1 MDARARSVKWQVR
14 MLEQQLQ
21 QPEES
26 SSLLQSDSSTHP
38 PSQQQPQE
46 RAEEYISDTFTYI
59 ETVKDFCGIE
69 PAWTR
74 QRESEIEKMRDI
86 KIKAD
91 KLFTCFKIK
100 KLKKEL
106 GEVLMDTRKGLKEVK
121 PFLDTVEKLAVTS
134 PFVFMDKSFPLRGK
148 NADAV
153 RSVVS
158 AKIASPL
165 LIHFKSDDGVFF
177 LPELDK
183 VELLVH
189 QLTKYVCIIKWI
201 CKEMITKDKSQVT
214 SNQDD
219 PSQLSLSTSLSM
231 ENVSDLSQLSR
242 IRMEESFRL
251 TFLVNDQEFAKTYSQ
266 HYSKMSQ
273 LLSSLENN
281 AVGLDKIKDGYSVL
295 TIIGS
300 FFGILGG
307 ILSILSF
314 FTGLTIFPAAI
325 FLTLKR
331 MGGLLGIFSGIFYLV
346 TAFVDFVVNKHYVK
360 LVNNNIN
367 DFMKHRQY
375 IVDCLKLAASHH
387 HAAPQLSQGN
397 MRLGCMKVISYF
409 RAIFKSFDAFVDGAV
424 VVEQLDFLKLNTY
437 IFLGGNAVAI
447 LVDLFSIS
455 KESWSIFTRK
465 KSKAA
470 QLIRSNTDLWRSE
483 FEAWKRIHECLFK
496 GEQVFRER
504 MVIEETE

>member
-21 QPEES
+21 QPQQPEES
-26 SSLLQSDSSTHP
+26 SSLLQSDSSTHS

-86 KIKAD
+86 KSKAD

-106 GEVLMDTRKGLKEVK
+106 GEVLMDTRKGLKELK

-153 RSVVS
+153 RSVIS

-165 LIHFKSDDGVFF
+165 LIHFKSDDGVVF
-177 LPELDK
+177 LPELDN

-214 SNQDD
+214 GNQDD

-281 AVGLDKIKDGYSVL
+281 AVGLDKIKDG
-295 TIIGS
+295 
-300 FFGILGG
+300 
-307 ILSILSF
+307 
-314 FTGLTIFPAAI
+314 
-325 FLTLKR
+325 
-331 MGGLLGIFSGIFYLV
+331 
-346 TAFVDFVVNKHYVK
+346 
-360 LVNNNIN
+360 
-367 DFMKHRQY
+367 Q
-375 IVDCLKLAASHH
+375 
-387 HAAPQLSQGN
+387 
-397 MRLGCMKVISYF
+397 
-409 RAIFKSFDAFVDGAV
+409 
-424 VVEQLDFLKLNTY
+424 
-437 IFLGGNAVAI
+437 
-447 LVDLFSIS
+447 
-455 KESWSIFTRK
+455 ESWSIFTRK

-483 FEAWKRIHECLFK
+483 IKAWKRIHECLFK

-504 MVIEETE
+504 MIIVETE